1 MIPQYGE
8 LNRIYSDFIVSH
20 TFSFDKQKFITNFY
34 KQYNDTKAFEAAI
47 LELVLDKQKE
57 QYTLILDSLRAEI
70 EKNMMLYEKYPLLDD
85 EIISRVCY
93 HFADRYNIDIEEQ
106 LEVTQKLNKPL
117 NEAYNRYDSIDY
129 REHTAEEEKQAEK
142 EYERCKAE
150 YEKEKEELDK
160 LYELQKQARKEA
172 FQYIENCCGD
182 IYKLSFHFME
192 ILAKYIPVAKDKP
205 EELTK
210 PSEPDMQEE
219 APKEEQHEYFDMEL
233 LSHVYTTCVGEQFEN
248 ISEYDFYACMNL
260 HPGKC
265 KLKIK
270 TREKIRVCYLI
281 FLMGE
286 QLPKLDREN
295 WKKNILKMLD
305 IEENYYKSK
314 YKEPVSDFPSDSN
327 QKFAKEM
334 DLQELLSKPVWQMTG
349 EEFIFLSKHA
359 SRQTETQP
367 QPITDTERKYVY
379 GILGIA
385 KLFGCSLPTANR
397 IKKSGKIDKAIT
409 QIGRKII
416 VDVELALE
424 LAGKKTGGRK

>member
-1 MIPQYGE
+1 MAGEIQIMIPQYGE

-20 TFSFDKQKFITNFY
+20 TFSFDKQKFITNCY

-106 LEVTQKLNKPL
+106 LEVTQRLNKPL
-117 NEAYNRYDSIDY
+117 NEAYNRYDSIGY

-150 YEKEKEELDK
+150 YEKEKEELNR
-160 LYELQKQARKEA
+160 LYELKKKEKKEA

-192 ILAKYIPVAKDKP
+192 ILAKYIPVEKDKP
-205 EELTK
+205 DE
-210 PSEPDMQEE
+210 PSKQEKQQD
-219 APKEEQHEYFDMEL
+219 APKEQSEYFDAEL
-233 LSHVYTTCVGEQFEN
+233 LSLIHKVCVGEQFED
-248 ISEYDFYACMNL
+248 IATQDFYANMNL
-260 HPGKC
+260 SSCEKG
-265 KLKIK
+265 LKIK
-270 TREKIRVCYLI
+270 AREKIRVCYLI
-281 FLMGE
+281 FLMSE
-286 QLPKLDREN
+286 RLPKQDRDK
-295 WKKNILKMLD
+295 WKNIILKQLD
-305 IEENYYKSK
+305 IDENYYKSK

-334 DLQELLSKPVWQMTG
+334 DA
-349 EEFIFLSKHA
+349 IF
-359 SRQTETQP
+359 R
-367 QPITDTERKYVY
+367 
-379 GILGIA
+379 
-385 KLFGCSLPTANR
+385 
-397 IKKSGKIDKAIT
+397 
-409 QIGRKII
+409 
-416 VDVELALE
+416 
-424 LAGKKTGGRK
+424 

>member
-150 YEKEKEELDK
+150 YEKEKEELNR
-160 LYELQKQARKEA
+160 LYELQKQAKKEA

-205 EELTK
+205 D
-210 PSEPDMQEE
+210 EPNKQETQQNVS
-219 APKEEQHEYFDMEL
+219 KERPEYFNTEL
-233 LSHVYTTCVGEQFEN
+233 LSLIHKVCVGEQFED
-248 ISEYDFYACMNL
+248 IATQDFYANMNL
-260 HPGKC
+260 SSCEKG
-265 KLKIK
+265 LKIK
-270 TREKIRVCYLI
+270 AREKIRVCYLI
-281 FLMGE
+281 FLMSE
-286 QLPKLDREN
+286 RLPKQDRDK
-295 WKKNILKMLD
+295 WKNIILKQLD
-305 IEENYYKSK
+305 IDENYYKSK

-334 DLQELLSKPVWQMTG
+334 DA
-349 EEFIFLSKHA
+349 IF
-359 SRQTETQP
+359 R
-367 QPITDTERKYVY
+367 
-379 GILGIA
+379 
-385 KLFGCSLPTANR
+385 
-397 IKKSGKIDKAIT
+397 
-409 QIGRKII
+409 
-416 VDVELALE
+416 
-424 LAGKKTGGRK
+424 